1 MACNWKF
8 QKLHIL
14 RHVFL
19 YFMSQLVNVS
29 YDIHIEIL
37 VVQGRSA
44 QIFQT
49 SKNQLKILD
58 TKNK

>member
-1 MACNWKF
+1 
-8 QKLHIL
+8 
-14 RHVFL
+14 
-19 YFMSQLVNVS
+19 MSQLVNVS